1 MARIVAVTSLRP
13 LIPIAA
19 AAALLAGCGSSGSSG
34 SSDNSGGSSGGGSS
48 SSSLTAQVKN
58 AKGEVQGNK
67 VVASSDVKVG
77 GKPGTHLTLKW
88 NLVDA
93 VSGVRASEEDEIA
106 KRFVTTADVKDETVN
121 VTSKLPVPT
130 DYIVHFALYAPD
142 GSYLSSADS
151 KVFTVH

>member
-1 MARIVAVTSLRP
+1 VAVTSLRP

-19 AAALLAGCGSSGSSG
+19 AVALLAGCGSSGSSS
-34 SSDNSGGSSGGGSS
+34 SSDTSGGGGS
-48 SSSLTAQVKN
+48 SSSLTAQVRS
-58 AKGEVQGNK
+58 AHGEVQGNK

-77 GKPGTHLTLKW
+77 GKPGTRLTLKW

-106 KRFVTTADVKDETVN
+106 KRFVTTANVKDETVN
-121 VTSKLPVPT
+121 VTGKLPVPT

>member
-1 MARIVAVTSLRP
+1 MARIEAVTSLRP

-19 AAALLAGCGSSGSSG
+19 AVALLAGCGSSSGSDSSG
-34 SSDNSGGSSGGGSS
+34 SSGQT
-48 SSSLTAQVKN
+48 SSSLVAKVDNATAN
-58 AKGEVQGNK
+58 VQGKK
-67 VVASSDVKVG
+67 VVASSEVKVG

-106 KRFVTTADVKDETVN
+106 KTFVTTTDVKKETVN
-121 VTSKLPVPT
+121 VTGPLPVPT

-151 KVFTVH
+151 DVFTVH

>member
-1 MARIVAVTSLRP
+1 MTSLRP
-13 LIPIAA
+13 LILVAA
-19 AAALLAGCGSSGSSG
+19 TAALLAGCGSSGSSG
-34 SSDNSGGSSGGGSS
+34 SSDTSGSSSGGG

-58 AKGEVQGNK
+58 AKGAVEGNK
-67 VVASSDVKVG
+67 VVASSDVKIG
-77 GKPGTHLTLKW
+77 GKAGEHLTLKW

-106 KRFVTTADVKDETVN
+106 KRFVTTANVQDETVN

-151 KVFTVH
+151 KVFTVHS

>member
-1 MARIVAVTSLRP
+1 MARIEDVTLRH

-19 AAALLAGCGSSGSSG
+19 AVALLAGCGSSGSSS
-34 SSDNSGGSSGGGSS
+34 SSDTSGGGQS
-48 SSSLTAQVKN
+48 SSSLVAKVKS
-58 AKGEVQGNK
+58 AHATVQGK
-67 VVASSDVKVG
+67 KIAASSDVKVG

-106 KRFVTTADVKDETVN
+106 KRFVTTADVQDETVN
-121 VTSKLPVPT
+121 VTGPLPVPT

-151 KVFTVH
+151 DVFTVH

>member
-1 MARIVAVTSLRP
+1 MTSLRP
-13 LIPIAA
+13 LLPIAA
-19 AAALLAGCGSSGSSG
+19 AVVILAGCGSSSSSSG
-34 SSDNSGGSSGGGSS
+34 SSDTSGSSSSGGS

-58 AKGEVQGNK
+58 AKGAVEGNK
-67 VVASSDVKVG
+67 VVASSEVKVG
-77 GKPGTHLTLKW
+77 GKPGTRLTLKW

-106 KRFVTTADVKDETVN
+106 KRFVTTANVQDETVN
-121 VTSKLPVPT
+121 VTGKLPVPT

-151 KVFTVH
+151 KVFTVHS

>member
-1 MARIVAVTSLRP
+1 VAVTSLRP

-19 AAALLAGCGSSGSSG
+19 AVALLAGCGSSGPSS
-34 SSDNSGGSSGGGSS
+34 SSDTSGSGGGGS
-48 SSSLTAQVKN
+48 SSSLTAQVKS
-58 AKGEVQGNK
+58 AQGEVQGNK
-67 VVASSDVKVG
+67 IVASSDVKVG
-77 GKPGTHLTLKW
+77 GKPGTRLTLKW

-106 KRFVTTADVKDETVN
+106 KRFVTTAAVKDETVN
-121 VTSKLPVPT
+121 VTGKLPVPT

>member
-1 MARIVAVTSLRP
+1 MARIGAVTSLRP
-13 LIPIAA
+13 LIPLAA
-19 AAALLAGCGSSGSSG
+19 AVALLAGCGSSS
-34 SSDNSGGSSGGGSS
+34 SGGSGSGQT
-48 SSSLTAQVKN
+48 SSSLVADVQSAQ
-58 AKGEVQGNK
+58 GTVQGK
-67 VVASSDVKVG
+67 KIAASSDVKVG

-106 KRFVTTADVKDETVN
+106 KKFVTTADVVKETVN
-121 VTSKLPVPT
+121 VTGPLPVPT

-151 KVFTVH
+151 KVFSVH

>member
-1 MARIVAVTSLRP
+1 MARIDAVTSLRP
-13 LIPIAA
+13 LIPLAA

-34 SSDNSGGSSGGGSS
+34 SSDNAGGSSGGGG

-151 KVFTVH
+151 RVFTVH

>member
-1 MARIVAVTSLRP
+1 MARIEVVTSLRP
-13 LIPIAA
+13 LIPLAA
-19 AAALLAGCGSSGSSG
+19 AVAILAGCGSSSSSS
-34 SSDNSGGSSGGGSS
+34 SSDTSGS
-48 SSSLTAQVKN
+48 SSSLTAQVKS
-58 AKGEVQGNK
+58 AKGAVEGNK

-106 KRFVTTADVKDETVN
+106 KRFVTTATVQDETVN

-151 KVFTVH
+151 KVFTVHS

>member
-1 MARIVAVTSLRP
+1 MARIGAVTSLRP
-13 LIPIAA
+13 LIPLAA
-19 AAALLAGCGSSGSSG
+19 AVAVLAGCGSSGSSSSGDSG
-34 SSDNSGGSSGGGSS
+34 SSQT
-48 SSSLTAQVKN
+48 SSSLVADVQSAQ
-58 AKGEVQGNK
+58 ATVQGK
-67 VVASSDVKVG
+67 KIAASSDVKVG

-106 KRFVTTADVKDETVN
+106 KRFVTTADVVKETVN
-121 VTSKLPVPT
+121 VTGPLPVPT

>member
-1 MARIVAVTSLRP
+1 MARIDAVTSLRP

-34 SSDNSGGSSGGGSS
+34 NSGGSSGGGSS
-48 SSSLTAQVKN
+48 SSSLTAQVKS

-106 KRFVTTADVKDETVN
+106 KRFVSTADVKDETVN

>member
-1 MARIVAVTSLRP
+1 MARIEAVTSLRP
-13 LIPIAA
+13 LLPIAA
-19 AAALLAGCGSSGSSG
+19 AVALLAGCGSSSSGSSG
-34 SSDNSGGSSGGGSS
+34 SSSGGQT
-48 SSSLTAQVKN
+48 SSSLVADVQSAQ
-58 AKGEVQGNK
+58 ATVQGNK
-67 VVASSDVKVG
+67 IAASSDVKVG
-77 GKPGTHLTLKW
+77 GKPGSHLTLKW

-106 KRFVTTADVKDETVN
+106 KKFVTTAQVVKETVN
-121 VTSKLPVPT
+121 VTGPLPTPT